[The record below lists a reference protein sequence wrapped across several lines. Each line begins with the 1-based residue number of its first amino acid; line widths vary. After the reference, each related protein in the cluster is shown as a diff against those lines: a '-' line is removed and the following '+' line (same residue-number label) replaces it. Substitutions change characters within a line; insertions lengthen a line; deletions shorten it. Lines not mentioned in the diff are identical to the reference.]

1 MLSKPI
7 VKLSELQ
14 DKGELTDTE
23 MAERLGCSRQLWQ
36 MTRTGRIPLSNTI
49 IKCITR
55 NFPDLQ
61 QDVIYFLAQDGDKL
75 SQKGD
80 RDAPRQPSEAQ
91 GRGLKRF
98 CVGLLAVVKRNLL
111 RKRDGN

>member
-7 VKLSELQ
+7 AKLSEIQ
-14 DKGELTDTE
+14 NKGELTDTE

-49 IKCITR
+49 IRCITK
-55 NFPDLQ
+55 NFPDLH
-61 QDVIYFLAQDGDKL
+61 QDVIYFLAQDGDRL

-80 RDAPRQPSEAQ
+80 RNPLRQPSEPQ
-91 GRGLKRF
+91 GGGLKRF
-98 CVGLLAVVKRNLL
+98 CVGLLRRIKKRLAL
-111 RKRDGN
+111 